1 MKITIE
7 KTLLENVLLNTQ
19 TFLEKKDTSQITSHV
34 YIKAQNSQLTIKAT
48 DFEIG
53 LEITLNEINIIEDGI
68 ITANGKKLLD
78 IVKILKNEFIT
89 LTSNNN
95 MLQIEQNSSIFKLP
109 MFKSS
114 EFPEFPILENSAT
127 IEINAQD
134 FVNSFKKITSAADN
148 NNPKYELNA
157 ALLDIKENYINFVAT
172 DTRRLAL
179 VTVDQESQNE
189 LSLIIPK
196 KAIIEIQKLFFDNL
210 TILFNS
216 TYLVIKS
223 NQFTF
228 YTKIINGK
236 YPDYTRIIPQETSYT
251 LSLPKSNFIEAIK
264 QITIVST
271 DIKMTFNQ
279 NNILFESISD
289 DNFEAKTQL
298 NITTPFQEEFSIAV
312 NSRYILD
319 FLAQIDTQEFEIALN
334 SNNLPFILQ
343 SKNYKTIIMPIVL

>member
-7 KTLLENVLLNTQ
+7 KTLLENVLLKTQ
-19 TFLEKKDTSQITSHV
+19 TFLEKKDTSQITSHI

-48 DFEIG
+48 DYEIG
-53 LEITLNEINIIEDGI
+53 LEITLDEINIIKDGI

-78 IVKILKNEFIT
+78 IVKILKNGSIT
-89 LTSNNN
+89 LASNNN
-95 MLQIEQNSSIFKLP
+95 MLQIKQNSSIFKLP
-109 MFKSS
+109 MFKHS
-114 EFPEFPILENSAT
+114 EFPEFPILENSNN

-134 FVNSFKKITSAADN
+134 FINSFKKITSAADN

-157 ALLDIKENYINFVAT
+157 ALLDIKKNYMNFVAT
-172 DTRRLAL
+172 DTRRLAI
-179 VTVDQESQNE
+179 VTINQTHESE

-210 TILFNS
+210 TILYNN

-228 YTKIINGK
+228 YTKILNGK
-236 YPDYTRIIPQETSYT
+236 YPDYTRIIPHDTSYK

-271 DIKMTFNQ
+271 DIKMTFYPD
-279 NNILFESISD
+279 NILFESISD

-298 NITTPFQEEFSIAV
+298 NIATPFEDAFSIAI
-312 NSRYILD
+312 NSRYVLD

-334 SNNLPFILQ
+334 SNKLPFILQ
-343 SKNYKTIIMPIVL
+343 SNSYKTVVMPIVL